1 METIKLYNKK
11 INPEKLE
18 DFQILSMKGEL
29 LEEDLGKI
37 VNSMKI
43 GSLTIVKNAHFI
55 NQSLNRLSDI
65 LNDPKSIVHEN
76 FRLVFISPSNN
87 IISNPLFENCSIFC
101 SDYLSVNT
109 MKDYVFDIL
118 ENLDNYFF
126 DSLVNQKKNILFARK
141 IFFHLLI
148 VHSIIKQYYFF
159 DTNIYHIPFEF
170 NKKDLSNCLYFVT
183 HFIKNMDKDKDDAQN
198 YITLINLVFEVFYAG
213 RLIYKEDFNR
223 VIKLLLRYFEDDKFF
238 MSDFYFYY
246 KENSKLNIKVEEK
259 DLTLN
264 EIARILNEIP
274 LDSYYSL
281 LENINPI
288 LIKQRLNEI
297 PKSFFSS
304 LNFLYGTKSLDNIP
318 SNLKNIKIK
327 NWKFNEMIIKLKEI
341 KSNLPVPLETIGEES
356 NPSFMKINKNGEL
369 INPLDESLNR
379 EIILY
384 HNYLAQVLG
393 DVDNMM
399 KIYAG
404 LLIYN
409 ESYDIMLQAIADDNI
424 PKNWMKNCFP
434 INLEKVRSQEYKLS
448 EWIKDFEFR
457 MSLLRSW
464 YRRGELDVYWIPLF
478 FNLKLFKMNIINYYS
493 KKKNL
498 TPDKV
503 SLRFILEET
512 DDIKKLTK
520 DHEKIY
526 INGMILDTCGFDYEN
541 KFIVKSDTPSK
552 VPIIRI
558 DFIKKEKLNE
568 SNNSENEEDQGP
580 MNIIPIPIY
589 ERQFKEEFYNI
600 EPLGYVDFNFDD
612 KENTFDYWMSVRIR
626 LAIDI

>member
-1 METIKLYNKK
+1 
-11 INPEKLE
+11 
-18 DFQILSMKGEL
+18 
-29 LEEDLGKI
+29 
-37 VNSMKI
+37 
-43 GSLTIVKNAHFI
+43 
-55 NQSLNRLSDI
+55 
-65 LNDPKSIVHEN
+65 
-76 FRLVFISPSNN
+76 
-87 IISNPLFENCSIFC
+87 
-101 SDYLSVNT
+101 

-384 HNYLAQVLG
+384 H
-393 DVDNMM
+393 
-399 KIYAG
+399 K
-404 LLIYN
+404 
-409 ESYDIMLQAIADDNI
+409 
-424 PKNWMKNCFP
+424 
-434 INLEKVRSQEYKLS
+434 
-448 EWIKDFEFR
+448 
-457 MSLLRSW
+457 
-464 YRRGELDVYWIPLF
+464 
-478 FNLKLFKMNIINYYS
+478 
-493 KKKNL
+493 
-498 TPDKV
+498 
-503 SLRFILEET
+503 
-512 DDIKKLTK
+512 
-520 DHEKIY
+520 
-526 INGMILDTCGFDYEN
+526 
-541 KFIVKSDTPSK
+541 
-552 VPIIRI
+552 
-558 DFIKKEKLNE
+558 
-568 SNNSENEEDQGP
+568 
-580 MNIIPIPIY
+580 
-589 ERQFKEEFYNI
+589 
-600 EPLGYVDFNFDD
+600 
-612 KENTFDYWMSVRIR
+612 R
-626 LAIDI
+626 LV